1 MSQKYLPTMVVALLL
16 FSLTITAGGCDLMEN
31 FNSEA
36 PSVSEESENVFSEP
50 EAVDLIVDA
59 AGPSVVTVTA
69 KASGGGSGVSPFFDD
84 PFFQRFF
91 GDSFNFA
98 PEQDGLGTGFL
109 ISKDG
114 YILTNEHV
122 IDGASKISIDL
133 DGFDEPLE
141 AKVIGAD
148 YNLDLALL
156 KVDAKQDLPFLK
168 MGNSDQV
175 RVGSWV
181 IAIGSPY
188 GLDHTVTVGVISAKG
203 RPVNVENRQYEN
215 LLQTDTSIN
224 PGNSGGPLLNLQGE
238 VIGVNT
244 AINAQA
250 QGIGFAIPANTVQQ
264 ILEDL
269 KKGVSAEI
277 PWVGVQVRDV
287 DDEAAQYLGLAKIEG
302 VLVTG
307 VINGSPAQKAG
318 LKQQDVIVELN
329 GTRTNTADQM
339 IAVIRET
346 KVGQKVQ
353 ILFYRAGILETVEV
367 TIAERPRNVR

>member
-1 MSQKYLPTMVVALLL
+1 MKTKFIPLPVLAVFMLIILV
-16 FSLTITAGGCDLMEN
+16 TAGCNVMEL
-31 FNSEA
+31 FNQ
-36 PSVSEESENVFSEP
+36 ESLPEIAENVFNEP
-50 EAVDLIVDA
+50 EAVDNIVGA
-59 AGPSVVTVTA
+59 VGPSVVTITA
-69 KASGGGSGVSPFFDD
+69 KSSGGIGGDLFGE

-91 GDSFNFA
+91 GDAFDFA
-98 PEQDGLGTGFL
+98 PEQEVLGTGFV

-122 IDGASKISIDL
+122 IDGAGSISIDI
-133 DGFDEPLE
+133 DGFDEALP

-148 YNLDLALL
+148 YNLDLSLL
-156 KVDAKQDLPFLK
+156 KVDANKDLPFLK
-168 MGNSDQV
+168 MGDSDNV

-203 RPVNVENRQYEN
+203 RPVSVGNRQYEN

-224 PGNSGGPLLNLQGE
+224 PGNSGGPLLNLNGE

-244 AINAQA
+244 AINAEA
-250 QGIGFAIPANTVQQ
+250 QGIGFAIPANTVMQ

-277 PWVGVQVRDV
+277 PWIGVQVRDV
-287 DDEAAQYLGLAKIEG
+287 DEEAAQYLGLSKTEG

-307 VINGSPAQKAG
+307 VISGGPAQKAG
-318 LKQQDVIVELN
+318 IKQSDVIVEMD
-329 GTRTNTADQM
+329 GKRTDTADQL
-339 IAVIRET
+339 IAIIREA

-353 ILFYRAGILETVEV
+353 ILLYRDQLLEAAEV
-367 TIAERPRNVR
+367 TIAERPKSMR